1 MVLQVIRTDANGQVP
16 FVNPDAQHLGSDSG
30 MANGLWSTYLNS
42 NFYFTTNGATNPT
55 LHMRPG
61 EVQRWRVLNAAS
73 GETLVVALQGHSLHI
88 ITMTASRFPRCG
100 PWAEVPYV
108 MGVGQRVDLLV
119 KAGAPGTY
127 LLQTLDP
134 ALAPG

>member
-1 MVLQVIRTDANGQVP
+1 M
-16 FVNPDAQHLGSDSG
+16 NPDAQHLGSDSG

-88 ITMTASRFPRCG
+88 ITNDGITVPDADPE
-100 PWAEVPYV
+100 AE
-108 MGVGQRVDLLV
+108 
-119 KAGAPGTY
+119 Y
-127 LLQTLDP
+127 LM
-134 ALAPG
+134 